1 MKMASTA
8 IHVNVWLDLM
18 ERTARTVSIFI
29 LRVSWGVYAVC
40 NIIVTFFYPDIN
52 DCAPSPCANG
62 GTCIDKVNA
71 YKCVCVPGYTG
82 ENCETGEFV

>member
-1 MKMASTA
+1 M
-8 IHVNVWLDLM
+8 LD
-18 ERTARTVSIFI
+18 
-29 LRVSWGVYAVC
+29 
-40 NIIVTFFYPDIN
+40 TFLTSRALSPPLNLYCCHLFYPDIN

-82 ENCETGEFV
+82 ENCETSKFLRYKTAEAPEHIK